1 MLNRELIDREFG
13 FMKEEIYLNISL
25 TSLPPRRVQD
35 TFRGFMDGYV
45 RDFAEGQ
52 EGYFG
57 GIVKEARAN
66 AAKLLQCGE
75 DEVAFTRSTSDGFT
89 ILAASFPFKEGDNVV
104 LTEEEHASN
113 VMPWLAQERRG
124 VEVRFAKSHDGIVTI
139 QDILDQ
145 VDERT
150 RIVSTASTYFCTGYR
165 MDLKA
170 LSAELKKRGVYLSID
185 GIQSMGRLKIYP
197 YELGVDYISAGSY
210 KGMMGTK
217 GAALTFCSR
226 ELQKLLVPYT
236 GSQQGIKVPSR
247 PFVQRHYS
255 EIDWKE
261 DARKFE
267 HGNYTYVVIQSLSGG
282 LSLINEI
289 GIGEIDAHVCHLE
302 QVLRE
307 KIAGL
312 DLKVITP
319 APENQS
325 GLMFVFYPEQAKPEQ
340 VKAVLNKYRIH
351 ATIRNGFIRMGFH
364 CYNTEE
370 QMDIIAKALAEI
382 SEL

>member
-1 MLNRELIDREFG
+1 MLNKELIDQEFA
-13 FMKEEIYLNISL
+13 FMKDEIYLNISL
-25 TSLPPRRVQD
+25 TSMPPKRVQE
-35 TFRGFMDGYV
+35 TFKGFMDGYV
-45 RDFAEGQ
+45 SDFAEGQ
-52 EGYFG
+52 EEYFG
-57 GIVKEARAN
+57 SIIKTARKN
-66 AAKLLQCGE
+66 AAELLNC
-75 DEVAFTRSTSDGFT
+75 DEREIAFTRSTSDGFT
-89 ILAASFPFKEGDNVV
+89 ILASSFPFEPGDNVV

-124 VEVRFAKSHDGIVTI
+124 VEIRFAKSRDGIVTV
-139 QDILDQ
+139 QDILAQ
-145 VDERT
+145 VDDRT

-165 MDLKA
+165 MDLPA
-170 LSAELKKRGVYLSID
+170 LSAELKKRGIYLAID

-197 YELGVDYISAGSY
+197 HEAGVDYLAAGSY

-217 GAALTFCSR
+217 GAALTFCDSR
-226 ELQKLLVPYT
+226 LMEKLIPYT
-236 GSQQGIKVPSR
+236 GSQQGIKVPTR
-247 PFVQRHYS
+247 PFAPRHYS

-267 HGNYTYVVIQSLSGG
+267 HGNYTYVVVQSLSQG
-282 LSLINEI
+282 LSLINEL
-289 GIGEIDAHVCHLE
+289 GIGEIDRHVCGLE
-302 QVLRE
+302 TILRE

-319 APENQS
+319 PPANRS
-325 GLMFVFYPEQAKPEQ
+325 GLMFVYYPEHAGAGQ
-340 VKAVLNKYRIH
+340 VKEVLNKFKIH

-370 QMDIIAKALAEI
+370 QMDSIAKALAEI